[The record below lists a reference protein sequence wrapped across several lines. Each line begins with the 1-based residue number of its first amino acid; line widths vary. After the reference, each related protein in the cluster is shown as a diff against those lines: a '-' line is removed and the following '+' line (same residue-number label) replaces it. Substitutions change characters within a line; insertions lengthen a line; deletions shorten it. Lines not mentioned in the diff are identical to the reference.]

1 MIHCLFLWVP
11 YNLKTSMTD
20 FLQNTESCIS
30 LPCNAG
36 NRKFC
41 SPAQGTSGTVEVF
54 LIVIMGKGNA
64 NGTTNNY
71 VAQNVLSTKTE
82 KHLLEDDLPNPFSFP
97 LSLVTDKCR
106 AKPASEA
113 VTFLSAT
120 S

>member
-1 MIHCLFLWVP
+1 
-11 YNLKTSMTD
+11 MTD

-82 KHLLEDDLPNPFSFP
+82 KHLLEDDLPNPLSFP

-120 S
+120 SWVPEDILEKYQKCQF